1 MSELLSHARMAKMLG
16 MSPNGLR
23 KHVEAGNI
31 PVAEQKGR
39 FRRYDPEAAKAA
51 YRDNVDQ
58 SKTRKDAPSARP
70 ARGRGTRKRSLMD
83 EAASAPSTAARSP
96 DSGQSFNKAKTA
108 EKIFQAKLKEAQYKE
123 KIGTL
128 VSLDEVK
135 QASFDAARTL
145 RDKLMALPAQLSP
158 FVSQEDMPTVTK
170 MIHEFIKDLQEAARK
185 IAD

>member
-1 MSELLSHARMAKMLG
+1 MSELISHARMAKMLG

-39 FRRYDPEAAKAA
+39 FRRYDSEAVKAA
-51 YRDNVDQ
+51 YRDNVDL
-58 SKTRKDAPSARP
+58 SKTRKDAKTSPTRAK
-70 ARGRGTRKRSLMD
+70 GTRKRSLMD
-83 EAASAPSTAARSP
+83 EVASAPNTAARSP

-123 KIGTL
+123 MIGTL
-128 VSLDEVK
+128 VPLAEVK

-158 FVSQEDMPTVTK
+158 YVSQEDMPIVTK
-170 MIHEFIKDLQEAARK
+170 MIHEFIKDLQEAAGK
-185 IAD
+185 IAG